1 MSKLKDRLYND
12 FELEKLGFDFMGYIF
27 KFKKELTYH
36 HIQPKNYDGKT
47 TYDNGALLIGTS
59 HNYIHTIESYDFKL
73 FIELSQI
80 LKDEHRCKKI
90 TKEHLEEIR
99 GILEFF
105 EKKFENQYTLKGLLI
120 IKEDFVRRR
129 KIE

>member
-1 MSKLKDRLYND
+1 MSKLKNRLYND

-80 LKDEHRCKKI
+80 LKDEHRCRKI

-105 EKKFENQYTLKGLLI
+105 EKKFENQYTSKGLLI